1 MWWLSK
7 EKLRNGDKM
16 KQSVIS
22 MIGKSIGNLIALIV
36 VFLKWGFDEMLIKI
50 ERLSIEVIP
59 KILSNTRYYREKRIK
74 ERAVKHYVDTVN
86 RQDINLWKGTD
97 FTPYE

>member
-1 MWWLSK
+1 
-7 EKLRNGDKM
+7 M

-36 VFLKWGFDEMLIKI
+36 VFLKWGFDEMLTKI
-50 ERLSIEVIP
+50 EKLSIEVIP

-74 ERAVKHYVDTVN
+74 EKAEVEYSTYVKHYVE
-86 RQDINLWKGTD
+86 DIDLWKGTD
-97 FTPYE
+97 FTPLNYDE

>member
-1 MWWLSK
+1 
-7 EKLRNGDKM
+7 
-16 KQSVIS
+16 

-50 ERLSIEVIP
+50 EKCTKWLSIEVIP
-59 KILSNTRYYREKRIK
+59 KILSNTRYYENKRIQ
-74 ERAVKHYVDTVN
+74 ERAIKHHVDTVN

>member
-1 MWWLSK
+1 
-7 EKLRNGDKM
+7 M

-36 VFLKWGFDEMLIKI
+36 VFLKWGFDEVLIII
-50 ERLSIEVIP
+50 EKLSIEVIP
-59 KILSNTRYYREKRIK
+59 KILSNTRYYREKRIQ
-74 ERAVKHYVDTVN
+74 ERAVKHYIAQVDTAN

>member
-1 MWWLSK
+1 
-7 EKLRNGDKM
+7 M

-50 ERLSIEVIP
+50 EKLSIEVIP

-74 ERAVKHYVDTVN
+74 ERAVKSYIDQTNGKKIGVSKMLSAWYDT
-86 RQDINLWKGTD
+86 
-97 FTPYE
+97 E